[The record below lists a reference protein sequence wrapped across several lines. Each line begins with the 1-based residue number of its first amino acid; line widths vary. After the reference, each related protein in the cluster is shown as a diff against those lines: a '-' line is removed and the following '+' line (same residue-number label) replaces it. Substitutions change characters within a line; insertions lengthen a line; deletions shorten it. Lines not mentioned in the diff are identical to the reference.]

1 MSILNKFRQLNFSAL
16 VLASSI
22 FLLFISF
29 NCFASDIDPSMQK
42 YIEKFKNLEITQ
54 KDGVKYFDNAKFW
67 EKEGIYIVYLEGA
80 PFEMG
85 YQQGKLLK
93 EYIRTNAKYS
103 NTEIEKFGNPES
115 TQKILKN
122 IQKALPQEFIEEIK
136 GIAAGSEVP
145 YDDIFRHNFWSIL
158 SALTKQYLCSNFA
171 VFNEVT
177 VDKRIIHFNTLDW
190 TWVPSFSVLQIRRP
204 STGNGFVTASEA
216 GSIHAAAFGLNE
228 KGISVGHTGNLYT
241 AKEYYSDEGFGKFM
255 LLRKILQY
263 ANTVND
269 VEKIL
274 NVDKVMEPCI
284 YLVVDGKTKEGK
296 VFEVT
301 SKGFKSR
308 PPKNNFLGSTNHF
321 TLWREQIGRRIDA
334 SEDRLRLM
342 ERFCKKNYGKIDL
355 HKTITFLRD
364 ERIAK
369 IYPEGGIVTLGMM
382 LFTPE
387 NLNFWIAGSKEKN
400 VPASWGPIVG
410 FNLLKELGKGDRQL
424 PDPATFP
431 PGKE

>member
-1 MSILNKFRQLNFSAL
+1 MSILNKFRHFNFSAL
-16 VLASSI
+16 FLASSI
-22 FLLFISF
+22 FLILSF
-29 NCFASDIDPSMQK
+29 NCYASEVDPSMQK

-54 KDGVKYFDNAKFW
+54 KDGVKYFDRAKFW
-67 EKEGIYIVYLEGA
+67 EKEGIYITYLEGA

-103 NTEIEKFGNPES
+103 NMEIEKFGNPES
-115 TQKILKN
+115 IRKILKN
-122 IQKALPQEFIEEIK
+122 IEIALPKEFIEEIK

-145 YDDIFRHNFWSIL
+145 YDDLFRHNFWTIL

-171 VFNEVT
+171 VFNEAT
-177 VDKRIIHFNTLDW
+177 VDKKIVHFTTLDW
-190 TWVPSFSVLQIRRP
+190 TWVPSFSLFQIRRP

-216 GSIHAAAFGLNE
+216 GLIQATGFGLNE
-228 KGISVGHTGNLYT
+228 KGISVGHTGNLNT

-255 LLRKILQY
+255 LLRKMLQY
-263 ANTVND
+263 ANTVDD

-308 PPKNNFLGSTNHF
+308 LPKNNFLGSTNHF
-321 TLWREQIGRRIDA
+321 TLWREPIGKRSDI

-342 ERFCKKNYGKIDL
+342 ERFSKKNYGKIDL
-355 HKTITFLRD
+355 NNTITFLRD

-369 IYPEGGIVTLGMM
+369 IYPQGGIITLGMM

-387 NLNFWIAGSKEKN
+387 NLDFWVAGSKEEN
-400 VPASWGPIVG
+400 IPAPWGPIVG
-410 FNLLKELGKGDRQL
+410 FNLFKELGKGDRQL
-424 PDPATFP
+424 PDPVTFP
-431 PGKE
+431 SGRK